1 MGCSSSSRGRG
12 GPAAAAEAATELHA
26 SFGADVTVLA
36 AGPFADA
43 RGSLTAFELDHFPF
57 GVRRVFTVTNVPS
70 GSRRGGHRHLRG
82 TQALFCLAG
91 RVDVEL
97 RRGDDR
103 LEVSL
108 VPDGVGLTIAAGIW
122 SSQHF
127 AVEGSE
133 LLVFASE
140 PYDPSSYDSSPS
152 STT

>member
-1 MGCSSSSRGRG
+1 M
-12 GPAAAAEAATELHA
+12 
-26 SFGADVTVLA
+26 
-36 AGPFADA
+36 
-43 RGSLTAFELDHFPF
+43 
-57 GVRRVFTVTNVPS
+57 
-70 GSRRGGHRHLRG
+70 
-82 TQALFCLAG
+82 
-91 RVDVEL
+91 EL
-97 RRGDDR
+97 RHGDER